1 MGSKIT
7 NPSTY
12 QMIKSALESSGAGIW
27 DWDILTG
34 EIFHDHVWL
43 NMVGYGP
50 QDIKP
55 DLSGWF
61 NLIHPDD
68 LPSVQE
74 QIRELLALEKQQY
87 LSEHRLLT
95 KPGEYIWVRSSGR
108 VIEFGPDGNPTRA
121 SGTHIDI
128 TQAKNAHR
136 MIEESLRQQE
146 VLASFSQVINY
157 IDDFNSSMQQALG
170 IIGNYLDVSR
180 IFIFENHE
188 SGLTATNTFEWSP
201 DGFPFQRKKSLTL
214 SYDHVPHWKELLN
227 RDQCIKVRNIA
238 KELPTE
244 IIIAL
249 GLQQVKSMII
259 IPLKLNPD
267 RRIGFLGLDQC
278 DRERA
283 WDQSEFEMLLI
294 FAESLSNSYKRRK
307 SEQDLRTSQE
317 RYRGLVEVQEDLIIR
332 FDPDGKITFVNQAL
346 CRFFNL
352 DQSRMLTENIFTFKP
367 IPLTGNTVHMQ
378 ELLRVLDQP
387 PHRYYGEYGFLENNK
402 FVTFGWQISGICG
415 PDGSVIEIQASGR
428 DITAQKDYQTKLE
441 AERAKAQQ
449 ASEAK
454 SLFISKVSHEL
465 RTPLNS
471 IIGYTDLIAQSDLP
485 LKTRNHV
492 SSVLKSSKHLKNLI
506 DDILDFTKI
515 ESRKVRLHYSDFD
528 LRNVIHDL
536 LNAFKI
542 QLPGSVS
549 LVFNL
554 PSGFPDLIRLDELKI
569 RQILINL
576 VGNAIKFTKQG
587 QITVD
592 IEVTNQS
599 TDTID
604 LLFLVSDTGI
614 GIPKDQLTRI
624 FQSFEQIEND
634 EIPMTSGTGLGLP
647 IVKAFVELMDGSVEV
662 KSKKGSGSRFTIR
675 LPGVHYHEEEEG
687 TDHDNRDVNQKPDFS
702 NPLEIKP
709 ESRPEG
715 SAFDL
720 LLAEIEK
727 DPGLID
733 QMMDKAGPQ
742 LREAVASHS
751 LNRISSLS
759 DVLNEFS
766 SRRNSRALKE
776 LVEEFDRCLE
786 SYDIEG
792 LESHLHKL
800 TELELKYTPSRSG
813 IKPDKYHEK
822 TI

>member
-1 MGSKIT
+1 
-7 NPSTY
+7 
-12 QMIKSALESSGAGIW
+12 MIKSALESSGAGIW
-27 DWDILTG
+27 DWNILTG
-34 EIFHDHVWL
+34 EIFYDHVWL

-74 QIRELLALEKQQY
+74 QIRELLTLEKQQY
-87 LSEHRLLT
+87 LSEHRLLN
-95 KPGEYIWVRSSGR
+95 KAGEYIWVRSSGR
-108 VIEFGPDGNPTRA
+108 LIEFGPDGNPTRA

-146 VLASFSQVINY
+146 VLANFSQAINY
-157 IDDFNSSMQQALG
+157 IDDFDNSIRKALG
-170 IIGNYLDVSR
+170 IIGNYLEVSR
-180 IFIFENHE
+180 IFVFEDHE
-188 SGLTATNTFEWSP
+188 NGLTASSAFEWSP
-201 DGFPFQRKKSLTL
+201 DGFPFQRKKPLSV
-214 SYDHVPHWKELLN
+214 SYDQVPHWKELIDK
-227 RDQCIKVRNIA
+227 DQCIKARNIA
-238 KELPTE
+238 EELPPEMIT
-244 IIIAL
+244 AL
-249 GLQQVKSMII
+249 GLQHIKSIII

-267 RRIGFLGLDQC
+267 RRIGFLGIDQC

-294 FAESLSNSYKRRK
+294 CAESISNSYKRRK

-346 CRFFNL
+346 CRFFDL

-367 IPLTGNTVHMQ
+367 IPLTHNTVRMQ
-378 ELLRVLDQP
+378 ELLHVLDQA
-387 PHRYYGEYGFLENNK
+387 PHQYYGEYGFIVNNK
-402 FVTFGWQISGICG
+402 LVTFGWQITGICN
-415 PDGSVIEIQASGR
+415 PNGSVIEIQASGR

-471 IIGYTDLIAQSDLP
+471 IIGYTDLISQSDLP
-485 LKTRNHV
+485 PKTRNHI

-515 ESRKVRLHYSDFD
+515 ESRKARLYYSDFD

-542 QLPGSVS
+542 QLPESVS

-554 PSGFPDLIRLDELKI
+554 PSGFPDLVRLDELKI

-576 VGNAIKFTKQG
+576 VGNAIKFTKKG

-592 IEVTNQS
+592 IEVTNQTS
-599 TDTID
+599 DTLD
-604 LLFLVSDTGI
+604 LQFLVSDTGI
-614 GIPKDQLTRI
+614 GIPKDQITRI
-624 FQSFEQIEND
+624 FQSFEQIESD

-647 IVKAFVELMDGSVEV
+647 IVKAFVEMMDGSIEV
-662 KSKKGSGSRFTIR
+662 KSKMGSGSRFTIR
-675 LPGVHYHEEEEG
+675 LPGVHHHKEE
-687 TDHDNRDVNQKPDFS
+687 DSMDPDDRDMNVKQDTINL
-702 NPLEIKP
+702 LEIKP
-709 ESRPEG
+709 ESGQVG
-715 SAFDL
+715 STFDL
-720 LLAEIEK
+720 LLAEIEQ
-727 DPGLID
+727 DPGLFD
-733 QMMDKAGPQ
+733 QLIDKAGPL

-751 LNRISSLS
+751 LNRISSLA
-759 DVLNEFS
+759 DALNEFS
-766 SRRNSRALKE
+766 SRKNSRALKE
-776 LVEEFDRCLE
+776 LVVEFDRCLE
-786 SYDIEG
+786 SYDIEC

-800 TELELKYTPSRSG
+800 TELELKHTSYHSG

-822 TI
+822 TS